1 MGRVYT
7 VRMVTKQ
14 ALAEE
19 ALATFLHGTILILRL
34 RGRETQ
40 ADLFESLLSAT
51 EFGRN
56 VYASHKLDKQL
67 EKKLTKAL
75 KSTKKSFIK
84 NYKRQKHQT
93 GLPEEITNTVSEK
106 LANDLERLEL
116 NRADLRRATI
126 HPESFRTWLS
136 ENTIDKQTTL
146 TALEKEYYSQLVDTV
161 ATVYS
166 THIKRTPNYTN
177 EALDDIIET
186 LDRISSHEN
195 VNITSGTP
203 SAIPTSKDR
212 AQGVLFGHFP
222 QIAKYYTQR
231 HLSDETES
239 IEAKISKDINA
250 QTGAHIVIIGP
261 PGSGKTQMA
270 CNVVNRFR
278 QHFSKEWAIVAWLD
292 ASSPTQL
299 RKSIISLGI
308 RLGLIDA
315 PQADSEDSIEQ
326 LFSLIPNY
334 YTKPSLLIYDNVNN
348 ISEISNYLPN
358 SELLSL
364 LITTRSDEGWRSF
377 DGWTTYELT
386 EFDTDTAVSL
396 MMEITKE
403 RDFNSAAKIVD
414 YTGALPLTIGQIGA
428 TIHDDPSLS
437 LTTYYTQLTTSSG
450 NKLIKPIIG
459 GSHDR
464 SANEIFLTNV
474 CDLLHRMDLD
484 ERAEAIRQLSSLCYL
499 SASGI
504 PTVWLTQNTNATAIR
519 AHNRLVRST
528 IVSESEDGS
537 LASIH
542 RLHAQI
548 LRDNWNSLG
557 IDIFQACD
565 LAEKTLISINV
576 TLSSVNHYSEVRAST
591 QQCIEQYIALP
602 NQEYSINF
610 LSRGTLQRHLTSVLQ
625 AADITCQQPEA
636 LHLTES
642 VLLAI
647 KRCED
652 KATRSLLHAHYANI
666 LRFAGHHDSALRHYS
681 QAISRIPR
689 FSREKLIIEVSFRRE
704 QAHCLVMDHQPR
716 KAISI
721 LEHCRRKTEARLGK
735 TNIHTTSILAELGF
749 AYWNINQFQTTIS
762 MLEDISGRKTDVQDY
777 FQLTTMAYARNVLG
791 LAYISS
797 GAHQRSDRLRN
808 FGIQL
813 LSRNLSIF
821 QEHLPPEHTDSLS
834 YGENLAWAFA
844 ELGQTER
851 ALKQYEIL
859 LKEINTFYGE
869 HHSHALNVRLNIGRT
884 LMNLH
889 RFERAKVV
897 LESLENELADRLK
910 PDSTVL
916 ASCRTSLGNVH
927 FLLGEFSQ
935 ALQVYEKVCY
945 VGQSLPL
952 PFQQSTAHDWFVL
965 CKHLSES
972 GHSREA
978 LRLGELARSLCES

>member
-1 MGRVYT
+1 
-7 VRMVTKQ
+7 MVTKQ

-84 NYKRQKHQT
+84 NYKRQTQQT

-126 HPESFRTWLS
+126 HPESFRTWLI

-146 TALEKEYYSQLVDTV
+146 TELEKEYYSQLVDTV

-203 SAIPTSKDR
+203 STIPTSKDR

-270 CNVVNRFR
+270 CNVANTFR
-278 QHFSKEWAIVAWLD
+278 HHFADKWALVAWLD
-292 ASSPTQL
+292 ASSPAQL
-299 RKSIISLGI
+299 RKSLISLG
-308 RLGLIDA
+308 RQLGLLEE
-315 PQADSEDSIEQ
+315 PEADTEYSISQ
-326 LFSLIPNY
+326 LFSNIPNY
-334 YTKPSLLIYDNVNN
+334 YDGHSLLIYDNVNHIEN
-348 ISEISNYLPN
+348 MVNYIPN
-358 SELLSL
+358 SDLISL
-364 LITTRSDEGWRSF
+364 LITTRSDKGW
-377 DGWTTYELT
+377 DDYAGWTTYKLT
-386 EFDTDTAVSL
+386 EFDKDTAVKL
-396 MMEITKE
+396 LTDITAE
-403 RDFNSAAKIVD
+403 HDTVYATKIIE
-414 YTGALPLTIGQIGA
+414 YTGGLPLTIGQIGA
-428 TIHDDPSLS
+428 TIRDDPTLSLS
-437 LTTYYTQLTTSSG
+437 RYFTKLTTMQGDELF
-450 NKLIKPIIG
+450 KPIAG
-459 GSHDR
+459 ASHDKP
-464 SANEIFLTNV
+464 ADKIFLNSIS
-474 CDLLHRMDLD
+474 DLLYKMNTE
-484 ERAEAIRQLSSLCYL
+484 ERAEAVRQLSSLCYL

-504 PTVWLTQNTNATAIR
+504 PSRWITQEMNTIATR
-519 AHNRLVRST
+519 TYKRLVDST
-528 IVSESEDGS
+528 IINESDDGNIS
-537 LASIH
+537 SIH
-542 RLHAQI
+542 RLHAHI
-548 LRDNWNSLG
+548 LRNNWNSLG
-557 IDIFQACD
+557 IDIFHACD
-565 LAEKTLISINV
+565 LAAKTLIDIDV
-576 TLSSVNHYSEVRAST
+576 TISGVERYSEVRTLT
-591 QQCIEQYIALP
+591 QQCIEQYIALS
-602 NQEYSINF
+602 NQDYSINYF
-610 LSRGTLQRHLTSVLQ
+610 SRAGLQSHLASVLQ

-636 LHLTES
+636 LHLDEAA
-642 VLLAI
+642 LLAI
-647 KRCED
+647 KRCGD
-652 KATRSLLHAHYANI
+652 KSTRSRLHAYYANI
-666 LRFAGHHDSALRHYS
+666 LRFAGHHELALSHYS
-681 QAISRIPR
+681 QAIGRISRI
-689 FSREKLIIEVSFRRE
+689 SREQLVSEVSFRRE
-704 QAHCLVMDHQPR
+704 QAHCLLMDHQPN
-716 KAISI
+716 KAITI
-721 LEHCRRKTEARLGK
+721 LERCRKKIEHQFGK
-735 TNIHTTSILAELGF
+735 IHIHTISILAELGF
-749 AYWNINQFQTTIS
+749 AYCNINSFQKAIS
-762 MLEDISGRKTDVQDY
+762 MLEHISNIEIDNHDY
-777 FQLTTMAYARNVLG
+777 FQITTISYARNVLG

-797 GAHQRSDRLRN
+797 GTHQRSKALQN
-808 FGIQL
+808 FGLEL
-813 LSRNLSIF
+813 LYRNVCIF
-821 QEHLPPEHTDSLS
+821 QEYLPPEHTDSLS
-834 YGENLAWAFA
+834 YRENLAWAFSQ
-844 ELGQTER
+844 LGQRER

-859 LKEINTFYGE
+859 LEEINVFYGE
-869 HHSHALNVRLNIGRT
+869 HHSHAFNVRLNIGIT

-889 RFERAKVV
+889 RFKRAKVV
-897 LESLENELADRLK
+897 LESLENELSSRLK
-910 PDSTVL
+910 SDSTVL
-916 ASCRTSLGNVH
+916 ANCRTSLGNTH
-927 FLLGEFSQ
+927 FLLEEFSQ

-952 PFQQSTAHDWFVL
+952 PFKQSTAHDWFVL
-965 CKHLSES
+965 CEHLSAS